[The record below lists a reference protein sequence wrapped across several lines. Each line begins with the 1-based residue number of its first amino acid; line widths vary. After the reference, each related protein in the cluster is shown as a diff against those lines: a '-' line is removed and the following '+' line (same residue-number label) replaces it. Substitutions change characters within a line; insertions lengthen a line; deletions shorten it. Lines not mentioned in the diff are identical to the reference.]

1 MIAVSKSV
9 KEAFEKK
16 FELPAQV
23 VYNALDEKE
32 IERKT
37 LLFVG
42 NPKSEEITR
51 LISIGR
57 LEKVKGF
64 ERLIEAFAELIKET
78 PNVELYLVGDGS
90 ERSGLERLIAEKKVG
105 DKVKLLGFKSNPYPY
120 LKSSDIFVC
129 SSYAEGFSTVVTEA
143 LILGIPTVTTECA
156 GMRELLG
163 DSEYGLIVE
172 NSTKGIL
179 DGLQKMTGDPV
190 MLEAYQKKAKER
202 GRAFC
207 VADRIKEI
215 EALIEQDCEKKRR
228 R

>member
-32 IERKT
+32 IEKKST
-37 LLFVG
+37 LLFDRQ
-42 NPKSEEITR
+42 SEIRRRLLR

-105 DKVKLLGFKSNPYPY
+105 DEDETSGVRSQ
-120 LKSSDIFVC
+120 IHIR
-129 SSYAEGFSTVVTEA
+129 T
-143 LILGIPTVTTECA
+143 
-156 GMRELLG
+156 
-163 DSEYGLIVE
+163 
-172 NSTKGIL
+172 
-179 DGLQKMTGDPV
+179 
-190 MLEAYQKKAKER
+190 
-202 GRAFC
+202 
-207 VADRIKEI
+207 
-215 EALIEQDCEKKRR
+215 
-228 R
+228 